1 MEFLFWLIMYQSD
14 ILIDLFNR
22 KLMAKSNK
30 SRYAIL
36 GMLTLIPNSS
46 GYDVKKL
53 MESSTQ
59 YFWKETF
66 SSIYP
71 VLQELEKDG
80 LILRQENPSKSDRQR
95 NLYTIS
101 SEGNQAFKEWLAK
114 PAELEQSRNELL
126 LKLFFGDVVPP
137 SISQQHLEEYQKV
150 LKGKKTIFLDI
161 QEKLQRKHQEESGL
175 PYWLITLDYGIRQVE
190 AALDWCEN
198 TLKQINKLKKGI

>member
-1 MEFLFWLIMYQSD
+1 
-14 ILIDLFNR
+14 
-22 KLMAKSNK
+22 MAKSNK

-46 GYDVKKL
+46 GYDIKKL

-59 YFWKETF
+59 FFWKETF

-80 LILRQENPSKSDRQR
+80 LILRQENPSKSNRQR
-95 NLYTIS
+95 HLYTLS
-101 SEGNQAFKEWLAK
+101 SKGKLALTEWLAK

-126 LKLFFGDVVPP
+126 LKLFFGDVVPS
-137 SISQQHLEEYQKV
+137 SISQQHLEDYQKV
-150 LKGKKTIFLDI
+150 LKNKKTVYLEI
-161 QEKLQRKHQEESGL
+161 QEKLQQEHQEDTGL
-175 PYWLITLDYGIRQVE
+175 SYWLITLDYGIRQIE

-198 TLKQINKLKKGI
+198 TLKQLKRLKKDL

>member
-1 MEFLFWLIMYQSD
+1 
-14 ILIDLFNR
+14 
-22 KLMAKSNK
+22 MAKSNK

-46 GYDVKKL
+46 GYDIKKL

-95 NLYTIS
+95 HLYTIS
-101 SEGNQAFKEWLAK
+101 SEGNQALKEWLAK

-126 LKLFFGDVVPP
+126 LKLFFGDVVPS
-137 SISQQHLEEYQKV
+137 SISQRHLEEYQKV
-150 LKGKKTIFLDI
+150 LKDKRRVFLEI
-161 QEKLQRKHQEESGL
+161 QDKLQREHHEDTGL
-175 PYWLITLDYGIRQVE
+175 PYWLITLDYGIRQAE
-190 AALDWCEN
+190 ASLDWCEN
-198 TLKQINKLKKGI
+198 TLKQLNKLKNYL

>member
-1 MEFLFWLIMYQSD
+1 MYQSD

-46 GYDVKKL
+46 GYDIKKL
-53 MESSTQ
+53 MESSTR

-95 NLYTIS
+95 HLYTLS
-101 SEGNQAFKEWLAK
+101 SEGKQALKEWLAK

-126 LKLFFGDVVPP
+126 LKLFFGDVVPS
-137 SISQQHLEEYQKV
+137 SISQQHLEEYQKA
-150 LKGKKTIFLDI
+150 LKDKKRIFLEI
-161 QEKLQRKHQEESGL
+161 QDKLQREPHEDPGL
-175 PYWLITLDYGIRQVE
+175 PYRLITLDYGIRQVE

-198 TLKQINKLKKGI
+198 TLKQLNKLKNGLQNEGKN

>member
-1 MEFLFWLIMYQSD
+1 
-14 ILIDLFNR
+14 
-22 KLMAKSNK
+22 MAKSNK

-46 GYDVKKL
+46 GYDIKKL

-80 LILRQENPSKSDRQR
+80 LILREENPSKNDRQR
-95 NLYTIS
+95 HLYSLTS
-101 SEGNQAFKEWLAK
+101 AGKLELKEWLAR

-126 LKLFFGDVVPP
+126 LKLFFGDVVLP
-137 SISQQHLEEYQKV
+137 SISQQHLEEHQRV
-150 LKGKKTIFLDI
+150 LKDKKAVFLEI
-161 QEKLQRKHQEESGL
+161 QDKLQLEHGEEKGL

-198 TLKQINKLKKGI
+198 TLKQLNRLKKDM